1 MPTLKLIGT
10 PVFPSVVLPP
20 EGTTVGT
27 RRVFSEDLLEEN
39 SNQVVGQHSGTC
51 TLVREP
57 GWWLCHAGWTLK
69 NVGPGGGRNGTLVAG
84 ALFDFAAGQPPF
96 MVAIF
101 GGTGDFDTVR
111 GEIAAAP
118 IPGTNDWDYTL
129 EYVP

>member
-1 MPTLKLIGT
+1 
-10 PVFPSVVLPP
+10 
-20 EGTTVGT
+20 
-27 RRVFSEDLLEEN
+27 
-39 SNQVVGQHSGTC
+39 VGQHSGTC